1 MTNEA
6 ADRAKTQ
13 GEGPEQGTK
22 VPPMRADDHTNASPA
37 VETPVEGRQGFLGA
51 PVLMVLVGGLVLAIV
66 AWFVVEAIA

>member
-6 ADRAKTQ
+6 TDRAKGQ
-13 GEGPEQGTK
+13 SESPDHGTK
-22 VPPMRADDHTNASPA
+22 VPPMRADDHTNANPA

-51 PVLMVLVGGLVLAIV
+51 PVLMVLVGGLVLAII